1 MKEELIDRTR
11 ELIMLSKSIGKE
23 TLGEHVAGE
32 IWKSAIKETMS
43 YIDLINDLKRDT
55 DNEAL

>member
-1 MKEELIDRTR
+1 
-11 ELIMLSKSIGKE
+11 MLSKSIGKE